1 MHINIFVLQIT
12 NTKCCVKWNKNR
24 FWRRRKKITF
34 QKKLAFQKY
43 FIVRTTKA
51 IAESCK
57 VNEPSWKF
65 KSIKYYARHG
75 SHFECWNSRSLSL
88 FVVVVVVVVVVNSGY
103 NWVTLT
109 RQTTMVCNC
118 NPHSDVCHLHSQY
131 AYMYA
136 MEFPNQKIHLFIFF
150 LNKNSFIIILSANIP
165 SNTCACAQQWNNKRK
180 SQLS

>member
-1 MHINIFVLQIT
+1 MLLFFPLDKVTVSHHAYACIINPPNYQMHIKNFVLQIT

-24 FWRRRKKITF
+24 FSRKRKKNNIPN
-34 QKKLAFQKY
+34 KLAFQKY

-88 FVVVVVVVVVVNSGY
+88 FVVVVVVVVEVVNSGY
-103 NWVTLT
+103 NSVTLT

-118 NPHSDVCHLHSQY
+118 NPHSDVWHLHSQY
-131 AYMYA
+131 AWMYA
-136 MEFPNQKIHLFIFF
+136 MEFPNQKMYFF
-150 LNKNSFIIILSANIP
+150 F
-165 SNTCACAQQWNNKRK
+165 
-180 SQLS
+180 